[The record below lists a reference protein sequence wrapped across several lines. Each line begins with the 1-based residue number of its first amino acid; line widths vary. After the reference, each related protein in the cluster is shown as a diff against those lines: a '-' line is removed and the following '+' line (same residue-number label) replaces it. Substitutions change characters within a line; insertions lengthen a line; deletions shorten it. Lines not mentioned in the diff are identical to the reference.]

1 MYPQKIIFSFFYID
15 NNKKCFLSIKSAL
28 EFEFMKY
35 HMNLKTGVMT
45 AENAAMPSQKK
56 NTF

>member
-15 NNKKCFLSIKSAL
+15 NNKKCFLRIKSAL

-35 HMNLKTGVMT
+35 HMTLKTGVMT
-45 AENAAMPSQKK
+45 AENAAMPSQK
-56 NTF
+56 